1 MISLRMIFAGCALA
15 ALTACG
21 SVDTATR
28 NTPAPTGLDA
38 LQAESVQPK
47 NYNVVDYSVRV
58 PSNLTIS
65 EANSY
70 YPVADIVWRG
80 DALGDRHMQVAKI
93 FQDSLERAIPNVE
106 GEIPVKVIIDLRRF
120 HSLTERARYTVGGVH
135 NMEFYVS
142 VVNVKTGQVLE
153 NRRLVE
159 SNLPALG
166 GAAAVAADARGM
178 TQKVRVMDHL
188 TNALAR
194 ELGAR
199 PASDR
204 VDVIELTRG

>member
-1 MISLRMIFAGCALA
+1 
-15 ALTACG
+15 
-21 SVDTATR
+21 
-28 NTPAPTGLDA
+28 
-38 LQAESVQPK
+38 
-47 NYNVVDYSVRV
+47 
-58 PSNLTIS
+58 
-65 EANSY
+65 
-70 YPVADIVWRG
+70 
-80 DALGDRHMQVAKI
+80 
-93 FQDSLERAIPNVE
+93 
-106 GEIPVKVIIDLRRF
+106 
-120 HSLTERARYTVGGVH
+120 
-135 NMEFYVS
+135 MEFYVS